1 MSGVWEMEQVKHPHE
16 KTKIRVG
23 YQHIRKIKLDIQ
35 IIADHMT
42 GKIIEA
48 IDVIYG
54 EDTLTIWLDDGSSVE
69 LIVDS
74 IYANIPDLDD

>member
-1 MSGVWEMEQVKHPHE
+1 MSRLWEMEQAKHPHE
-16 KTKIRVG
+16 QTKIRVG
-23 YQHIRKIKLDIQ
+23 YQHIRTIKVDIQ

-48 IDVIYG
+48 VDIVYG

-69 LIVDS
+69 LIIDS
-74 IYANIPDLDD
+74 IFANIPDLDD

>member
-1 MSGVWEMEQVKHPHE
+1 MEQAKHPYE
-16 KTKIRVG
+16 QIKIRVG
-23 YQHIRKIKLDIQ
+23 YQHIRKIKVDIQ

-48 IDVIYG
+48 VDIVYG

-69 LIVDS
+69 LIIDS
-74 IYANIPDLDD
+74 IFANIPDLDD